1 MPENTQKMVCR
12 RTQKRPELVERAD
25 KMPTIRGVAAV
36 YYDQNDPGTE
46 YRLWSDLVE
55 RIRPGAF
62 DRAVREDDVRG
73 LFNHN
78 ENQILGRT
86 KAGTMRLSAT
96 PAGLLYEIDPPDTQ
110 AGRDVVESLRRGDVD
125 GSSFMF
131 VPNKITWEEQRQAD
145 GSILTVRWIDEVML
159 YDCGPV
165 TFPAYEATEAGIRAK
180 GCDDTIRAE
189 LEQWKGRAAADADI
203 LAITADDMAMQEA
216 VSGK

>member
-1 MPENTQKMVCR
+1 MPENTTKIECR
-12 RTQKRPELVERAD
+12 RVQRRPELVERAD
-25 KMPTIRGVAAV
+25 KMPAIRGVAAV
-36 YYDQNDPGTE
+36 YYDANDPGTE
-46 YRLWSDLVE
+46 YRLWADLVE

-86 KAGTMRLSAT
+86 KAGTMRIGT
-96 PAGLLYEIDPPDTQ
+96 DAGGLWYEIDPPDTQ

-131 VPNKITWEEQRQAD
+131 VPSKITWEEQRKAD
-145 GSILTVRWIDEVML
+145 GTILTVRWIDEVML

-165 TFPAYEATEAGIRAK
+165 TFPAYEATEAGLRAK
-180 GCDDTIRAE
+180 GADDTIRAD
-189 LEQWKGRAAADADI
+189 LEQWKSRAAADADLI
-203 LAITADDMAMQEA
+203 AVTAAGMEIEEA
-216 VSGK
+216 GGK